1 MFFRTL
7 FAFISLTLVLI
18 GSSFANDT
26 LSELE
31 LSPVVVTATRS
42 PHYLNEIAQSVSIID
57 RADIEAAPADSLAD
71 LLEYVSGVDVRQR
84 SSHGVQADVSIR
96 GGSHEQTLVLLN
108 GISMSNP
115 QVGHHNMDIP
125 VSLNDIER
133 IEIVKG
139 PGARV
144 YGANAMAGV
153 INVITRKGQV
163 PSVAAQIK
171 AGDYD
176 SLASDFQAHF
186 LTGGWHNNLSASQSY
201 SSGFDNDE
209 PTGFNTKTANYQGR
223 GQFGKQEIE
232 LGTAYTHKKFG
243 ASRFY
248 FDAPDQN
255 EETKTLVSY
264 VAANLQSG
272 AINWRPHVSWIHHD
286 DRYRYKYGS
295 NWYQNE
301 TDTDKYS
308 FQITG
313 NTSLSW
319 GDLAFGVTTE
329 REEINSS
336 NLGEH
341 HRNNINLS
349 LNYTLALTEALSISP
364 GVSAAHYS
372 DWGWQYWPG
381 IEANYRFNN
390 NLHWFASVA
399 KSFRIPT
406 YLEMYYNTPSNIG
419 DPNLDA
425 EEAWTW
431 ESGLRWQKKRISAN
445 LSIFLRDS
453 SDLIDW
459 SRKSSSDAWMV
470 RNVTDSTTSGIEVGV
485 DIKQPLAALPVIG
498 RVSLGYTYLDQD
510 IDSAGLESKYSLN
523 NLRHQLHGALY
534 LDWAPRI
541 SHVIKARLEERM
553 MGDSSFVVDSKLSYQ
568 ASEMISLSVEA
579 SNLLDEEYIESGDAP
594 MPGRWIMVGL
604 SMQHDFI

>member
-1 MFFRTL
+1 MFFRIL
-7 FAFISLTLVLI
+7 FSFISLSLVLI

-42 PHYLNEIAQSVSIID
+42 PHYLNEIGQSVSIID

-84 SSHGVQADVSIR
+84 SPHGVQADVSIR

-153 INVITRKGQV
+153 INVITRKNQV

-176 SLASDFQAHF
+176 SFASDFQVNF
-186 LTGGWHNNLSASQSY
+186 LMGGWHNNLSASQSY
-201 SSGFDNDE
+201 SSGFANDE
-209 PTGFNTKTANYQGR
+209 PTGFNLKTVNYQGQ
-223 GQFGKQEIE
+223 GQINNVDIE
-232 LGTAYTHKKFG
+232 TGLAYTDKDFG

-248 FDAPDQN
+248 FNAPYQH
-255 EETKTLVSY
+255 EHTKALVSHI
-264 VAANLQSG
+264 AANLRSD
-272 AINWRPHVSWIHHD
+272 AINWRPQASWLHHD
-286 DRYRYKYGS
+286 DIYTSAYGT
-295 NWYQNE
+295 ND
-301 TDTDKYS
+301 TDTDKYT

-313 NTSLSW
+313 NTSMQW
-319 GDLAFGVTTE
+319 GDLDFGITTE

-341 HRNNINLS
+341 HRNNTNLS
-349 LNYTLALTEALSISP
+349 LNYTLALSDTLSISP
-364 GVSAAHYS
+364 GVSAAYYS

-381 IEANYRFNN
+381 ISTNYRFNN
-390 NLHWFASVA
+390 NLQWFASVA

-419 DPNLDA
+419 DPNLDP

-431 ESGLRWQKKRISAN
+431 ESGLRWHKKRISAN
-445 LSIFLRDS
+445 LSIFVRDS

-485 DIKQPLAALPVIG
+485 DIKQPLAVLPIIG
-498 RVSLGYTYLDQD
+498 RISLGYTYLDQD
-510 IDSAGLESKYSLN
+510 VDSAGLESKYSLN
-523 NLRHQLHGALY
+523 NLRHQLHGQLY
-534 LDWAPRI
+534 LNWGPRV
-541 SHVIKARLEERM
+541 SHVIKARHEERM

-568 ASEMISLSVEA
+568 ASEQISFSIEA
-579 SNLLDEEYIESGDAP
+579 NNLLDEEYIESGDAP

>member
-7 FAFISLTLVLI
+7 FAFIVLTLVLI

-42 PHYLNEIAQSVSIID
+42 PQYLNKIAQSVSIID
-57 RADIEAAPADSLAD
+57 RADIEAAPAESLAD

-84 SSHGVQADVSIR
+84 STHGVQADVSIR

-125 VSLNDIER
+125 VALNDIER
-133 IEIVKG
+133 IEIIKG

-163 PSVAAQIK
+163 PSISAQIK

-176 SLASDFQAHF
+176 THSSEFQAHF
-186 LTGGWHNNLSASQSY
+186 LTGDWHNNLSASQSY
-201 SSGFDNDE
+201 SSGFDDNE
-209 PTGFNTKTANYQGR
+209 PTGFNLKTINYQGQ
-223 GQFGKQEIE
+223 GQVNNVDIE
-232 LGTAYTHKKFG
+232 TGIAYTDKDFG

-248 FDAPDQN
+248 FNAPYQH
-255 EETKTLVSY
+255 EHTKGSLAY

-272 AINWRPHVSWIHHD
+272 IIDWRPQVSWLHHED
-286 DRYRYKYGS
+286 IYTSAYGI
-295 NWYQNE
+295 ND

-313 NTSLSW
+313 NTSLRW
-319 GDLAFGVTTE
+319 GDIAFGVTTE

-341 HRNNINLS
+341 HRNNTNLS

-372 DWGWQYWPG
+372 DWGWEYWPG
-381 IEANYRFNN
+381 VEANYRFNN
-390 NLHWFASVA
+390 NLQWFASVA

-445 LSIFLRDS
+445 LCIFLRDS

-470 RNVTDSTTSGIEVGV
+470 RNVTDSTTRGIEVGV
-485 DIKQPLAALPVIG
+485 DIKQPLTALPIIG

-541 SHVIKARLEERM
+541 SHVIKARIEERM
-553 MGDSSFVVDSKLSYQ
+553 MGDTSFVVDSKLSYQ
-568 ASEMISLSVEA
+568 ASEQISLSIEA

-604 SMQHDFI
+604 AIHHDFI

>member
-84 SSHGVQADVSIR
+84 STHGVQADVSIR

-153 INVITRKGQV
+153 INVITRKNQV
-163 PSVAAQIK
+163 PSVSAQIK

-176 SLASDFQAHF
+176 SLASDFQANF
-186 LTGGWHNNLSASQSY
+186 STGGWHNNLSASQSY

-209 PTGFNTKTANYQGR
+209 PTGFNIKTANYQGQ
-223 GQFGKQEIE
+223 GQINNVDIE
-232 LGTAYTHKKFG
+232 TGLAYTDKDFG

-248 FDAPDQN
+248 FNAPYQH
-255 EETKTLVSY
+255 EHTKSSLAY
-264 VAANLQSG
+264 VATNLKSG
-272 AINWRPHVSWIHHD
+272 AINWRPQASWLHHD
-286 DRYRYKYGS
+286 DIYTSAYGT
-295 NWYQNE
+295 ND
-301 TDTDKYS
+301 TDTDKYT

-313 NTSLSW
+313 NTSMQW
-319 GDLAFGVTTE
+319 GDLDFGITSE

-341 HRNNINLS
+341 HRNNTNLS
-349 LNYTLALTEALSISP
+349 LNYTLALSDALSISP
-364 GVSAAHYS
+364 GVSAAYYS

-381 IEANYRFNN
+381 ISTNYRFNN
-390 NLHWFASVA
+390 NLQWFASVA

-406 YLEMYYNTPSNIG
+406 YLEMHYNTPSNIG

-445 LSIFLRDS
+445 VSIFLRDS

-459 SRKSSSDAWMV
+459 SRKSASDAWMA
-470 RNVTDSTTSGIEVGV
+470 RNVADSTTSGIEVGV

-498 RVSLGYTYLDQD
+498 RISLGYTYLDQD

-523 NLRHQLHGALY
+523 NLRHQLQGQLY
-534 LDWAPRI
+534 LDWTPRI
-541 SHVIKARLEERM
+541 SHVIKARHEERM

-568 ASEMISLSVEA
+568 ASEQISLSVEA